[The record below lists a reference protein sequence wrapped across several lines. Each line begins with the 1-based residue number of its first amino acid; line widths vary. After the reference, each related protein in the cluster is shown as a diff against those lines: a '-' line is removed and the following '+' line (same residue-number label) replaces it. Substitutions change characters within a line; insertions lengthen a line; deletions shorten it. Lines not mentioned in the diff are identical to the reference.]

1 MYQSFAIFALIIF
14 VYSTLARGIEK
25 TPFGGALLFV
35 ATGYVL
41 GPDVTGLVSIDI
53 DRHGLRIIAEVTLA
67 LMLFTD
73 AAKANLGVLGRSYK
87 IPSRMLIIGLPL
99 TIFLGFV
106 CAYWLLPNLTIFE
119 MALLA
124 TMLAPTDAALGK
136 AVISNKLVPAGIRET
151 LNVESGLNDGIC
163 VPILFLFLALA
174 AAAEANASA
183 KGVELALE
191 LVVREIGIGLLVG
204 VMLTLAM
211 SWLLR
216 LSARLGWVGGHWR
229 PIHMVAMAL
238 SCFFAA
244 QAFGGSGFIAAFVGG
259 LLFGGLVVKRHKND
273 LLRATEGAG
282 EALSLLTWVLFGGG
296 VVGLFMPQV
305 TWQILLYSVL
315 SLTLIRMLPIF
326 LALIGSGLSLPEKL
340 FLGWFGPRGL
350 ASVVFA
356 IIVMN
361 DQLPGEKTLVLTLVC
376 TVTLSVVAHGLSANP
391 LSRMLAGYERRH
403 AKLPQGEGADA

>member
-41 GPDVTGLVSIDI
+41 GPDVTGLVSIDM

-361 DQLPGEKTLVLTLVC
+361 DQLPGEKTLVLTVVC

-391 LSRMLAGYERRH
+391 LARVLARVLRRH
-403 AKLPQGEGADA
+403 AKPPIGAS